1 MRGPSRVLPVIGWRE
16 WVVLPEL
23 AIPAIKA
30 KIDTGARTSAL
41 HAVNLERFR
50 RRGKP
55 WVRFEVHPHQRDLD
69 NSVSAQAVVI
79 DERAIRNSGGLAEY
93 RPVILARVDVGDV
106 ILRIELT
113 LTNRSLMGFRMLLG
127 REALRNRFCVDP
139 GASFCYRE
147 VGQETSPG
155 PPLRAKAA
163 SSKSKSKRT
172 RRRANR
178 RGPKTSK
185 KRSS

>member
-1 MRGPSRVLPVIGWRE
+1 MREPPRVLPVIGWRE

-69 NSVSAQAVVI
+69 SSVSAEAVVI

-106 ILRIELT
+106 VLRIELT
-113 LTNRSLMGFRMLLG
+113 LTNRALMGFRMLLG

-139 GASFCYRE
+139 GASFCHRE
-147 VGQETSPG
+147 VGQETSPQ
-155 PPLRAKAA
+155 PSQAAVRATQR
-163 SSKSKSKRT
+163 SRRTGKRRT
-172 RRRANR
+172 
-178 RGPKTSK
+178 PKMPK
-185 KRSS
+185 KRSL

>member
-1 MRGPSRVLPVIGWRE
+1 MREPPRVLPVIGWRE

-41 HAVNLERFR
+41 HAVNLEHFR

-69 NSVSAQAVVI
+69 SSVSAEAVVI
-79 DERAIRNSGGLAEY
+79 DERAIRNSGGLTEY

-106 ILRIELT
+106 VLRIELT
-113 LTNRSLMGFRMLLG
+113 LTNRALMGFRMLLG

-139 GASFCYRE
+139 GASFCHRE
-147 VGQETSPG
+147 VGVAAPQRPSMPAS
-155 PPLRAKAA
+155 RAVK
-163 SSKSKSKRT
+163 KRT
-172 RRRANR
+172 RRTAKRRAQ
-178 RGPKTSK
+178 KTPK
-185 KRSS
+185 KR